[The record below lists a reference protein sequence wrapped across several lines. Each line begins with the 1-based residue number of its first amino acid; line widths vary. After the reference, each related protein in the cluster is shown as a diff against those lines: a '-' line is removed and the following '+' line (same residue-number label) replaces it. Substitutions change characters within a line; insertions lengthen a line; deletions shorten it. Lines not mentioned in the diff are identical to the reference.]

1 MSRYRLIDPTERS
14 LMVSARISTKGWV
27 VIPAP
32 LRKKYRLQPGDQVRI
47 VDYGGGLALV
57 PALGDPIE
65 EAQGMLAGPTSL
77 VEALLTQR
85 AEDHRLE

>member
-1 MSRYRLIDPTERS
+1 MA
-14 LMVSARISTKGWV
+14 SARISAKGWV

-65 EAQGMLAGPTSL
+65 EAQGMLAGSNIPSGSSPYP
-77 VEALLTQR
+77 AR
-85 AEDHRLE
+85 RGPSY

>member
-1 MSRYRLIDPTERS
+1 MA
-14 LMVSARISTKGWV
+14 SARISAKGGV

-47 VDYGGGLALV
+47 VDYGSGLALV

-85 AEDHRLE
+85 TEDRRIE

>member
-1 MSRYRLIDPTERS
+1 MTA
-14 LMVSARISTKGWV
+14 ARISTKGGV

-65 EAQGMLAGPTSL
+65 EARGMLAGPTSL
-77 VEALLTQR
+77 VETLLSQR
-85 AEDHRLE
+85 AEDRRIE

>member
-1 MSRYRLIDPTERS
+1 MA
-14 LMVSARISTKGWV
+14 SARISAKGWV

-32 LRKKYRLQPGDQVRI
+32 LRKKYHLQPGDQVRI

-65 EAQGMLAGPTSL
+65 EAQGMLAGPTSV
-77 VEALLTQR
+77 VEALLSQR
-85 AEDHRLE
+85 AEDRQSDIDGHTSLP

>member
-1 MSRYRLIDPTERS
+1 MAL
-14 LMVSARISTKGWV
+14 ARISPKGWI

-47 VDYGGGLALV
+47 VDYGGLALV
-57 PALGDPIE
+57 PALGNPIE

-77 VEALLTQR
+77 VEALLSQR
-85 AEDHRLE
+85 AEDRQSDIDGRTLLP

>member
-1 MSRYRLIDPTERS
+1 MA
-14 LMVSARISTKGWV
+14 SARISPKGEV

-57 PALGDPIE
+57 PALGNPIKITVGLP
-65 EAQGMLAGPTSL
+65 ALAGRGIGVVLSTGQGTHKAFWFPERS
-77 VEALLTQR
+77 QI
-85 AEDHRLE
+85 DN

>member
-1 MSRYRLIDPTERS
+1 MA
-14 LMVSARISTKGWV
+14 SARISAKGWV

-57 PALGDPIE
+57 PAPR
-65 EAQGMLAGPTSL
+65 PTPSKKPKGCWQ
-77 VEALLTQR
+77 VQ
-85 AEDHRLE
+85 HP

>member
-1 MSRYRLIDPTERS
+1 MTA
-14 LMVSARISTKGWV
+14 ARISTKGGV

-57 PALGDPIE
+57 PVLGDPIE

-77 VEALLTQR
+77 VEALLSQHT
-85 AEDHRLE
+85 EDRRLE